1 MPASRLKNYS
11 DDPTKTTRLS
21 ASFNV
26 ISEKISSWRDFL
38 RLHCCPLEDYMQEW
52 PCNPPSF
59 RYQRS
64 GVKSARINIRKSAKS
79 VIHLLCFLDHS
90 SDDTPAR
97 YFSSCE
103 IIGSCDCCIYIHLI
117 TMQQESHRVYA
128 HTCAYLPM
136 SKGNAGSSRGYSDWC
151 SEKLTMKTSEIE
163 SNSVEDEEASHV
175 ISIWD
180 AIQPLEQQARECYS
194 QIIHLDSDEFIE
206 MMVVDGS
213 FIIELFRKVGNV
225 VEFEDDDPIVTMAWI
240 IPFFYRDLLRLENQ
254 IPFFVLECL
263 FDITR
268 MPGEESGP
276 SLCKLALDF
285 FNYALQRPDHIIA
298 RHTNLKA
305 RHLLDLIRSSFIDF
319 EQGQPLSVDTST
331 PVIHSVSKLRRA
343 GIELSQGN
351 PEDSFLVVRFENGV
365 IEMPTITIDETVT
378 SFLLNCVAFEQCH
391 NGSSKHFTTYA
402 TLLDCLVNTFKD
414 VEHLCDRN
422 IIENY
427 FGTDSEV
434 ASFINDLGK
443 EVAFDIESIG
453 RLDHPPSNGGSNLL
467 HRLRHLQKLNP
478 LLSIWWV
485 IGRSPPNIPGDVLA

>member
-1 MPASRLKNYS
+1 
-11 DDPTKTTRLS
+11 
-21 ASFNV
+21 
-26 ISEKISSWRDFL
+26 
-38 RLHCCPLEDYMQEW
+38 
-52 PCNPPSF
+52 
-59 RYQRS
+59 
-64 GVKSARINIRKSAKS
+64 
-79 VIHLLCFLDHS
+79 
-90 SDDTPAR
+90 
-97 YFSSCE
+97 
-103 IIGSCDCCIYIHLI
+103 
-117 TMQQESHRVYA
+117 
-128 HTCAYLPM
+128 
-136 SKGNAGSSRGYSDWC
+136 
-151 SEKLTMKTSEIE
+151 MKTSETE
-163 SNSVEDEEASHV
+163 SNSVEDEEANHV
-175 ISIWD
+175 IRIWD
-180 AIQPLEQQARECYS
+180 VNNDRLNLMRQKISDPPKLLTKAAASSSVLSRTQCKGLDLEVLLKAIQPLEQQARECYS

-206 MMVVDGS
+206 MMVVDGC

-225 VEFEDDDPIVTMAWI
+225 VDFEDDDPIVTMAWI

-298 RHTNLKA
+298 RHNNLKA

-319 EQGQPLSVDTST
+319 EQAEPLGTDTST

-365 IEMPTITIDETVT
+365 IEMPTITIDETIT

-414 VEHLCDRN
+414 VEHLCDCN

-443 EVAFDIESIG
+443 EVAFDIERCYLSKLFSDIDEYYKNSWHVQWASF
-453 RLDHPPSNGGSNLL
+453 RYTYFSTPWSFISALAALIILL
-467 HRLRHLQKLNP
+467 LTVAQTFYTIYGTYK
-478 LLSIWWV
+478 S
-485 IGRSPPNIPGDVLA
+485 